1 MAGEKND
8 EKKDSALISEPTLE
22 RAAEPEIAGTIVPSR
37 SIPNESIRSES
48 LDPETVAAK
57 ALAAEKA
64 VEGPASQVAGA
75 GKAAQVEPGAAHTD
89 AVNRD
94 SVNSDAVNSDSVKRA
109 ATTGSVSET
118 PKLDLVRAAYE
129 HPLPIRITHWVNAI
143 SLFVMITSGLRIFR
157 AFPSFGP
164 KIPQKILIDIPKSLT
179 LGGWLGG
186 ALQWH
191 FTFMWLFAASG
202 VFYAIY
208 QVASGHFR
216 TMLFTPRDIPGVW
229 PMARHYFFFGPKP
242 PADGQY
248 NPLQKLA
255 YTSTIG
261 FGILSLL
268 TGMVLYKPT
277 QFSWLAFLFGG
288 FHLTRIWHFAAM
300 CGFLAFIPGHLIMVA
315 LHGWSNFVSMLSGWK
330 REPEYQE

>member
-1 MAGEKND
+1 MADDGNPDRRNED
-8 EKKDSALISEPTLE
+8 KKDKVPPTAPGV
-22 RAAEPEIAGTIVPSR
+22 AAADVLR
-37 SIPNESIRSES
+37 VDKA
-48 LDPETVAAK
+48 DPETVTDEIVAVVAEK
-57 ALAAEKA
+57 VVAAE
-64 VEGPASQVAGA
+64 VVPGPV
-75 GKAAQVEPGAAHTD
+75 VPGAASID
-89 AVNRD
+89 AVAAK
-94 SVNSDAVNSDSVKRA
+94 SDFVERPETEAVAD
-109 ATTGSVSET
+109 T
-118 PKLDLVRAAYE
+118 PEPELVRAAYE

-164 KIPQKILIDIPKSLT
+164 KIPEKVLLDIPRSLT

-191 FTFMWLFAASG
+191 FTFMWFFAASG
-202 VFYAIY
+202 IFYVTY
-208 QVASGHFR
+208 QVISGHYR
-216 TMLFTPRDIPGVW
+216 TVLFTPSDVSGVW

-242 PADGQY
+242 PATGQY

-261 FGILSLL
+261 FGVLSML
-268 TGMVLYKPT
+268 TGIVLYKPT
-277 QFSWLAFLFGG
+277 QFSWLAFLLGG

-300 CGFLAFIPGHLIMVA
+300 CGFLAFIPGHLIMVL
-315 LHGWSNFVSMLSGWK
+315 LHGWSNFFSILSGWK